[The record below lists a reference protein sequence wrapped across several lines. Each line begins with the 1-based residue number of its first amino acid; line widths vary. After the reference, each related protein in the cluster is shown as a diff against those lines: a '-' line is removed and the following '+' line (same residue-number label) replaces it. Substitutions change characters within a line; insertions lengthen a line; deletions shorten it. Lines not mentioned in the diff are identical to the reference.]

1 MYRLVLYL
9 SIAAALA
16 ARSSRVLCEW
26 LSTLDCRVLTP
37 TFLSFSSFSKEI
49 QENLYDHHLRRN
61 AEWGQRVLFSLVWT
75 LALKHRTTVIQ

>member
-26 LSTLDCRVLTP
+26 LSTLDCRVLTLA
-37 TFLSFSSFSKEI
+37 FLSFSSFSKEI
-49 QENLYDHHLRRN
+49 QENLSTQKRGLGEGN
-61 AEWGQRVLFSLVWT
+61 I
-75 LALKHRTTVIQ
+75 LASVDPIVIQKV

>member
-49 QENLYDHHLRRN
+49 QENLYNHLRRN
-61 AEWGQRVLFSLVWT
+61 ADWGRVIFSLLWT
-75 LALKHRTTVIQ
+75 LL

>member
-49 QENLYDHHLRRN
+49 QENLYNQNRGFGEGN
-61 AEWGQRVLFSLVWT
+61 I
-75 LALKHRTTVIQ
+75 LASVDPIVIQ